1 MEDVLTKERA
11 QIVNELIS
19 HVIRA
24 HQKFL
29 SLDQTPLLKAAQVIH
44 DAFIRENKLL
54 LFGNGGSASDAQHV
68 AAEFVGRFMRDRKA
82 LPAIALTADTSVV
95 TAVANDY
102 GYEYVFA
109 RQIEALGRSG
119 DVVIGISTSGES
131 SNVLAAFKVA
141 TQRGLTCIGLTGLDG
156 GVIGQAADIH
166 IVAPDASV
174 PCVQELHRTILHIIC
189 QLVEQDQES

>member
-1 MEDVLTKERA
+1 M
-11 QIVNELIS
+11 NELIS
-19 HVIRA
+19 RVIRA

-44 DAFIRENKLL
+44 DAFIRDNKVL

-68 AAEFVGRFMRDRKA
+68 AAEFVGRFMRDRNA
-82 LPAIALTADTSVV
+82 LPAIALTADTSVM

-119 DVVIGISTSGES
+119 DVVIGISTSGNSKNVVNAYKKAHKLKFRDIFTFTGFNKNS
-131 SNVLAAFKVA
+131 SLSRISKNNIWIDSKNYNQVENLHQICLLSIVDLFKKYKK
-141 TQRGLTCIGLTGLDG
+141 
-156 GVIGQAADIH
+156 
-166 IVAPDASV
+166 
-174 PCVQELHRTILHIIC
+174 
-189 QLVEQDQES
+189 

>member
-1 MEDVLTKERA
+1 M
-11 QIVNELIS
+11 NELIS
-19 HVIRA
+19 RVIRA

-44 DAFIRENKLL
+44 DAFIRDNKVL

-68 AAEFVGRFMRDRKA
+68 AAEFVGRFMRDRNA
-82 LPAIALTADTSVV
+82 LPAIALTADTSVM

-119 DVVIGISTSGES
+119 DVVIGISTSGNS
-131 SNVLAAFKVA
+131 QNVVNGLKISKRNGCKTIGFLGNGGGKIKDIVDVAVIVNSNS
-141 TQRGLTCIGLTGLDG
+141 TPRIQE
-156 GVIGQAADIH
+156 
-166 IVAPDASV
+166 
-174 PCVQELHRTILHIIC
+174 VQRTIFHIIC
-189 QLVEQDQES
+189 DLMF

>member
-1 MEDVLTKERA
+1 MEDILTKERA

-19 HVIRA
+19 RVIRA

-29 SLDQTPLLKAAQVIH
+29 SLDQTPLLKASQVIH

-68 AAEFVGRFMRDRKA
+68 AAEFVGRFMRDRNA

-102 GYEYVFA
+102 GYEHVFA

-166 IVAPDASV
+166 IVAPDDSV